1 MNFIKTSI
9 PDVILCK
16 PTVFN
21 DDRGYFFESF
31 KKENFEKFIGKTV
44 NFIQDNEAK
53 STKGVLRG
61 LHYQLPPF
69 AQSKLVRVV
78 KGKVLDIAVDI
89 RKGSPTFG
97 KYEAVELSEEN
108 KVQLFIPQ
116 GFAHGYIVLSDEA
129 IFSYKVDNYYHKESE
144 RGIMYNDK
152 TLNIDWKFPADQFII
167 SEKDKLQS
175 SFKDAEVFEENFTVD
190 G

>member
-1 MNFIKTSI
+1 MNFTKTNI
-9 PDVILCK
+9 PDLILCK
-16 PTVFN
+16 PTVFD

-31 KKENFEKFIGKTV
+31 KKETFDEFIGGKI

-53 STKGVLRG
+53 SSKGVLRG

-108 KVQLFIPQ
+108 KFQLFIPQ
-116 GFAHGYIVLSDEA
+116 GFAHGYIVLSEEA
-129 IFSYKVDNYYHKESE
+129 IFSYKVDNYYKPELE
-144 RGIMYNDK
+144 RGIAFDD
-152 TLNIDWKFPADQFII
+152 LVLDIDWKV
-167 SEKDKLQS
+167 ELKDLKLSPKDLKQP
-175 SFKDAEVFEENFTVD
+175 SFKDAEYFHNSVD
-190 G
+190 